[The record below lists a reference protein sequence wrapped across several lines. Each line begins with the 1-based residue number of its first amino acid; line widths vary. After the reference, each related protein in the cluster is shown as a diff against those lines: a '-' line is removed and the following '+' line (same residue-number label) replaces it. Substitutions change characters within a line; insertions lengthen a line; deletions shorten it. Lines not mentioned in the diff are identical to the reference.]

1 MFLANAA
8 ELTASEAVLITYV
21 MTRKISDMLQITNR

>member
-8 ELTASEAVLITYV
+8 ELIASEAGLITYV
-21 MTRKISDMLQITNR
+21 MTRRISDMVQITNR